1 MFVALS
7 SKGEASTMGIAVHGV
22 FATSGTLRG

>member
-7 SKGEASTMGIAVHGV
+7 SEIDSSSLEAGVHGV
-22 FATSGTLRG
+22 FATAATIRV